1 MAPNNTRDNF
11 NSQRIINQDDSPSAL
26 AERPPTANRLERTNG
41 LFRPHTPSTL
51 AALNQDDSPTPAI
64 HHGSRVQSLRNQ
76 SDFPA
81 PWPVPTPPSI
91 GDNSSPWVRLDPVPP
106 LTYHCSSRST
116 TSAPNSTSLFGISGT
131 STSRFIENGVILTP
145 SSSGNL
151 TPTSGPQ
158 YPTRLPRP
166 AGSTSNPINASS
178 DRDAIRVV
186 NPSIG
191 SGQLPANLTPA
202 SGPQYP
208 TRPPRSTSNANHASS
223 DRDAIMAVDPSLGLS
238 RLSIGSGPTS
248 GPRSQTGAAKSAAE
262 VTFDSSDS
270 DLDYDSESD
279 SGREPVIMGNSSSVR
294 ANASAPTAVVNNPLR
309 YLVSPLVSERS
320 EMLMLTWPR
329 KNAIPPIRD
338 PLSALPSGPRG
349 VPWHNF
355 SRLPHPLGLVTV
367 RHRRRPSFHSSDE
380 EAMPMPSRRIAG
392 SWETRLVRSQARYQA
407 ATGNSQCSGYAHRP
421 RQYGPPNNANSFQP
435 TEGRQ
440 PQGFRPTWAAMRAK
454 QGQAKDNDKDRAALK
469 AMYGISPNYAGD
481 PTIERNRSADI
492 PDSENCAL
500 WITFLPPDVT
510 HREILAEIRNM
521 GRIWSVVISGPEP
534 AKNHHTAAAK
544 VVFFELGAAQ
554 KFYAMSCNPARRFKV
569 RGHVT
574 KVELNRIK
582 TAQDNRRN
590 NSRVLR
596 IKGRPDVVNKDALT
610 AYFKQKITFEV
621 DEVITIVMNEDM
633 GDVEYRFG
641 SFGNQAELAYL
652 ALQREY
658 DVGGIHSPYWEVQY
672 GHDPCAPQSGAYN

>member
-11 NSQRIINQDDSPSAL
+11 NSQRIINQEDSPSAL

-41 LFRPHTPSTL
+41 LFRPYTPSTL
-51 AALNQDDSPTPAI
+51 AALNQDDSPTPAL

-81 PWPVPTPPSI
+81 SWPVPTPPSI

-106 LTYHCSSRST
+106 LTYNGNSGSS
-116 TSAPNSTSLFGISGT
+116 TSAPSSNSLFGTSGT

-158 YPTRLPRP
+158 YPTRPPRP
-166 AGSTSNPINASS
+166 AGSTSNPINAFS

-186 NPSIG
+186 NPSVG
-191 SGQLPANLTPA
+191 SGQLPANLTPT

-223 DRDAIMAVDPSLGLS
+223 DRDAIMAVNPSLGLS

-270 DLDYDSESD
+270 DSDYDSESD

-294 ANASAPTAVVNNPLR
+294 ANASAPTTVVNNPLR
-309 YLVSPLVSERS
+309 YL
-320 EMLMLTWPR
+320 
-329 KNAIPPIRD
+329 
-338 PLSALPSGPRG
+338 
-349 VPWHNF
+349 
-355 SRLPHPLGLVTV
+355 
-367 RHRRRPSFHSSDE
+367 
-380 EAMPMPSRRIAG
+380 
-392 SWETRLVRSQARYQA
+392 A

-421 RQYGPPNNANSFQP
+421 RQYGPPSNATSSQP

-672 GHDPCAPQSGAYN
+672 GHDPCAPQPSAYN

>member
-11 NSQRIINQDDSPSAL
+11 NSQRISNHDDSTNPL

-41 LFRPHTPSTL
+41 LGGNFEPYTPSSFANL
-51 AALNQDDSPTPAI
+51 SQDDSPTPAL
-64 HHGSRVQSLRNQ
+64 HYGSRVQSLRNQ
-76 SDFPA
+76 SAIPA

-91 GDNSSPWVRLDPVPP
+91 GDSSSPWVRLGSVPP
-106 LTYHCSSRST
+106 LTYNGSSKSS
-116 TSAPNSTSLFGISGT
+116 TSAPNSNSVFGISGT
-131 STSRFIENGVILTP
+131 STSRFIEHGVILTP
-145 SSSGNL
+145 SSSGNV

-158 YPTRLPRP
+158 YPTRP
-166 AGSTSNPINASS
+166 AVSTSNPTNASS
-178 DRDAIRVV
+178 DRDAIMVV
-186 NPSIG
+186 NRSIG

-202 SGPQYP
+202 FRPRLQSRPAES
-208 TRPPRSTSNANHASS
+208 TRNATTGSS
-223 DRDAIMAVDPSLGLS
+223 DRIDHDAIMVVNPSLGLG

-248 GPRSQTGAAKSAAE
+248 GPRSQPGAARSAMNAI
-262 VTFDSSDS
+262 VRSSDS
-270 DLDYDSESD
+270 DSGSD
-279 SGREPVIMGNSSSVR
+279 SDYNSDSDSEPVIMGNPSSVR
-294 ANASAPTAVVNNPLR
+294 ANASAPTNVENDPLR
-309 YLVSPLVSERS
+309 FLNKL
-320 EMLMLTWPR
+320 L
-329 KNAIPPIRD
+329 PIRD
-338 PLSALPSGPRG
+338 PLSAPSRPMQVSWNTFRRHPNPSAANITFRG
-349 VPWHNF
+349 
-355 SRLPHPLGLVTV
+355 
-367 RHRRRPSFHSSDE
+367 RRPSYHSSDE
-380 EAMPMPSRRIAG
+380 EAMPMPSRQVAG
-392 SWETRLVRSQARYQA
+392 SYETRLARSQARAQA
-407 ATGNSQCSGYAHRP
+407 TMAHSQSSGYPHRP
-421 RQYGPPNNANSFQP
+421 QYPRQCGPPSNAISQRNESLQP
-435 TEGRQ
+435 R
-440 PQGFRPTWAAMRAK
+440 GFRPTWAAMRAK
-454 QGQAKDNDKDRAALK
+454 QPQVKDDNKDRAALK

-534 AKNHHTAAAK
+534 AKNHLTAAAK

-569 RGHVT
+569 RGNVT

-672 GHDPCAPQSGAYN
+672 GHDPCAPQPSAYN

>member
-11 NSQRIINQDDSPSAL
+11 NSQRIINRDDSPSAL

-41 LFRPHTPSTL
+41 LFRPYTPSTL
-51 AALNQDDSPTPAI
+51 AALDQDDSPTPAL

-81 PWPVPTPPSI
+81 RWPVPTPPSI
-91 GDNSSPWVRLDPVPP
+91 GDNSSPWV
-106 LTYHCSSRST
+106 YHICPQFDFALR
-116 TSAPNSTSLFGISGT
+116 
-131 STSRFIENGVILTP
+131 
-145 SSSGNL
+145 NL
-151 TPTSGPQ
+151 WDIHIQ
-158 YPTRLPRP
+158 IHREW
-166 AGSTSNPINASS
+166 GSTSNPINASS

-208 TRPPRSTSNANHASS
+208 TSPPRSTSNANHASS
-223 DRDAIMAVDPSLGLS
+223 NRDAIMAVDPSLGLS

-270 DLDYDSESD
+270 DSDYDSESD

-309 YLVSPLVSERS
+309 YL
-320 EMLMLTWPR
+320 
-329 KNAIPPIRD
+329 NAIPPIRD

-392 SWETRLVRSQARYQA
+392 SWETRLARSQARYQA
-407 ATGNSQCSGYAHRP
+407 ATGNSQCSGYGHRP
-421 RQYGPPNNANSFQP
+421 RQYGPPNNANSSQP

-590 NSRVLR
+590 KSRVLR

-672 GHDPCAPQSGAYN
+672 GGDPCAPQPSAYN

>member
-41 LFRPHTPSTL
+41 LFRPYTPSSL
-51 AALNQDDSPTPAI
+51 AALNQDDSPTPAL

-106 LTYHCSSRST
+106 LTYNGNSRSS
-116 TSAPNSTSLFGISGT
+116 TSAPSSNSLFGTSGT

-158 YPTRLPRP
+158 YPTRPPRP

-178 DRDAIRVV
+178 DRDAIMEV
-186 NPSIG
+186 NPSF
-191 SGQLPANLTPA
+191 
-202 SGPQYP
+202 
-208 TRPPRSTSNANHASS
+208 
-223 DRDAIMAVDPSLGLS
+223 GLS

-248 GPRSQTGAAKSAAE
+248 GPRSQTGAVKSAEE

-270 DLDYDSESD
+270 DSDYDSESD

-294 ANASAPTAVVNNPLR
+294 ANASAPTTVVSNPLR
-309 YLVSPLVSERS
+309 YL
-320 EMLMLTWPR
+320 
-329 KNAIPPIRD
+329 NAIPPIRD

-349 VPWHNF
+349 VPWQNF
-355 SRLPHPLGLVTV
+355 SGLPHPLGLVTV

-380 EAMPMPSRRIAG
+380 EAMPMPNRRIAG
-392 SWETRLVRSQARYQA
+392 SWETRLARSQARYQA
-407 ATGNSQCSGYAHRP
+407 ATGNSQCSGYAQRP
-421 RQYGPPNNANSFQP
+421 RQYGPPSNTTSSQP

-454 QGQAKDNDKDRAALK
+454 QGQAKGNDKDRAALK

-569 RGHVT
+569 RGYVT

-672 GHDPCAPQSGAYN
+672 GHDPCAPQPSAYN

>member
-1 MAPNNTRDNF
+1 MAPNNTQDNF
-11 NSQRIINQDDSPSAL
+11 NGQRIINRDDSPSAL
-26 AERPPTANRLERTNG
+26 AERPPTASRLERTNG
-41 LFRPHTPSTL
+41 LFRPYTPSTL

-76 SDFPA
+76 SAVPT

-106 LTYHCSSRST
+106 LTYHGSSRST
-116 TSAPNSTSLFGISGT
+116 ASAPNSTSLFGISGT

-158 YPTRLPRP
+158 YPTR
-166 AGSTSNPINASS
+166 
-178 DRDAIRVV
+178 
-186 NPSIG
+186 
-191 SGQLPANLTPA
+191 
-202 SGPQYP
+202 
-208 TRPPRSTSNANHASS
+208 PPRSTSNANHASS
-223 DRDAIMAVDPSLGLS
+223 DRDAIIAVNPSLGLS

-270 DLDYDSESD
+270 DSDYASESD

-294 ANASAPTAVVNNPLR
+294 ANASAPTTVENAPLR
-309 YLVSPLVSERS
+309 FL
-320 EMLMLTWPR
+320 
-329 KNAIPPIRD
+329 NALPPIRD
-338 PLSALPSGPRG
+338 LLSAFPPGPRG

-355 SRLPHPLGLVTV
+355 SRPPNPFSLVTV

-392 SWETRLVRSQARYQA
+392 SWETRLARSQARHQA
-407 ATGNSQCSGYAHRP
+407 ATTNSQYSGYAQRP
-421 RQYGPPNNANSFQP
+421 RQYGPPSNANSSQP

-534 AKNHHTAAAK
+534 AKNHYTAAAK

-672 GHDPCAPQSGAYN
+672 GHDPCAPQPSAYN

>member
-1 MAPNNTRDNF
+1 
-11 NSQRIINQDDSPSAL
+11 
-26 AERPPTANRLERTNG
+26 
-41 LFRPHTPSTL
+41 
-51 AALNQDDSPTPAI
+51 
-64 HHGSRVQSLRNQ
+64 
-76 SDFPA
+76 
-81 PWPVPTPPSI
+81 
-91 GDNSSPWVRLDPVPP
+91 
-106 LTYHCSSRST
+106 
-116 TSAPNSTSLFGISGT
+116 
-131 STSRFIENGVILTP
+131 
-145 SSSGNL
+145 
-151 TPTSGPQ
+151 
-158 YPTRLPRP
+158 
-166 AGSTSNPINASS
+166 
-178 DRDAIRVV
+178 
-186 NPSIG
+186 
-191 SGQLPANLTPA
+191 
-202 SGPQYP
+202 
-208 TRPPRSTSNANHASS
+208 
-223 DRDAIMAVDPSLGLS
+223 MAVDPSLGLS

-270 DLDYDSESD
+270 DSDYDSESD

-309 YLVSPLVSERS
+309 
-320 EMLMLTWPR
+320 
-329 KNAIPPIRD
+329 
-338 PLSALPSGPRG
+338 
-349 VPWHNF
+349 
-355 SRLPHPLGLVTV
+355 
-367 RHRRRPSFHSSDE
+367 RPSFHSSDE

-392 SWETRLVRSQARYQA
+392 SWETRLARSQARYQA
-407 ATGNSQCSGYAHRP
+407 ATGNSQCSGYGHRP
-421 RQYGPPNNANSFQP
+421 RQYGPPNNANSSQP

-590 NSRVLR
+590 KSRVLR

-672 GHDPCAPQSGAYN
+672 GGDPCAPQPSAYN

>member
-1 MAPNNTRDNF
+1 MAPNNTQNNF
-11 NSQRIINQDDSPSAL
+11 NSQRIINRDDSPSAL

-41 LFRPHTPSTL
+41 LFRPYTPSTL
-51 AALNQDDSPTPAI
+51 AALNQDDSPTPAL

-81 PWPVPTPPSI
+81 LWPVPTPPSI
-91 GDNSSPWVRLDPVPP
+91 GDNSSPWVRLDSVPP
-106 LTYHCSSRST
+106 LTYNGNSRSS
-116 TSAPNSTSLFGISGT
+116 TSAPSSNSLFGISGT

-158 YPTRLPRP
+158 YPTR
-166 AGSTSNPINASS
+166 
-178 DRDAIRVV
+178 
-186 NPSIG
+186 
-191 SGQLPANLTPA
+191 
-202 SGPQYP
+202 
-208 TRPPRSTSNANHASS
+208 PPRSTSNTNHASS
-223 DRDAIMAVDPSLGLS
+223 DRDAIMAVNPSLGLS

-270 DLDYDSESD
+270 DSDYDSESD
-279 SGREPVIMGNSSSVR
+279 SRREPVIMGNSSSVR
-294 ANASAPTAVVNNPLR
+294 ANASAPTTVENAPLR
-309 YLVSPLVSERS
+309 FL
-320 EMLMLTWPR
+320 
-329 KNAIPPIRD
+329 
-338 PLSALPSGPRG
+338 
-349 VPWHNF
+349 
-355 SRLPHPLGLVTV
+355 
-367 RHRRRPSFHSSDE
+367 
-380 EAMPMPSRRIAG
+380 
-392 SWETRLVRSQARYQA
+392 A

-421 RQYGPPNNANSFQP
+421 RQYGPPSNANSSQP

-554 KFYAMSCNPARRFKV
+554 KFYAMSCNPTRRFKV

-658 DVGGIHSPYWEVQY
+658 DVGGIHSPYW
-672 GHDPCAPQSGAYN
+672 

>member
-1 MAPNNTRDNF
+1 MAPNSTRDNF

-41 LFRPHTPSTL
+41 LFRPYTPSTL
-51 AALNQDDSPTPAI
+51 AALNQDDSPTPAV

-76 SDFPA
+76 PDFPA

-91 GDNSSPWVRLDPVPP
+91 GNNSSPWVRLDSVPP
-106 LTYHCSSRST
+106 LTYNGNSRSST
-116 TSAPNSTSLFGISGT
+116 TAPSSNSLFGISGT

-158 YPTRLPRP
+158 YPTR
-166 AGSTSNPINASS
+166 
-178 DRDAIRVV
+178 
-186 NPSIG
+186 
-191 SGQLPANLTPA
+191 
-202 SGPQYP
+202 
-208 TRPPRSTSNANHASS
+208 PPRSTSNVNNASP
-223 DRDAIMAVDPSLGLS
+223 DRDAIMAVNPSVGLS

-248 GPRSQTGAAKSAAE
+248 GPRSQTGAVKSAAE
-262 VTFDSSDS
+262 VTFESSDS
-270 DLDYDSESD
+270 DSDYDSESD

-294 ANASAPTAVVNNPLR
+294 ANVSAPTAVVDNPLR
-309 YLVSPLVSERS
+309 YL
-320 EMLMLTWPR
+320 
-329 KNAIPPIRD
+329 
-338 PLSALPSGPRG
+338 
-349 VPWHNF
+349 
-355 SRLPHPLGLVTV
+355 
-367 RHRRRPSFHSSDE
+367 
-380 EAMPMPSRRIAG
+380 
-392 SWETRLVRSQARYQA
+392 A

-421 RQYGPPNNANSFQP
+421 RQYGPPSNATSSQP

-658 DVGGIHSPYWEVQY
+658 DVGGIQSPYWEVQY
-672 GHDPCAPQSGAYN
+672 GHDPCAPQPSAYN

>member
-41 LFRPHTPSTL
+41 LFRPYTPSTL

-76 SDFPA
+76 PEFPA

-106 LTYHCSSRST
+106 LTYNGNSRSS
-116 TSAPNSTSLFGISGT
+116 TSAPSSNSLFGTSGT

-145 SSSGNL
+145 SSAGNL
-151 TPTSGPQ
+151 TPT
-158 YPTRLPRP
+158 
-166 AGSTSNPINASS
+166 
-178 DRDAIRVV
+178 
-186 NPSIG
+186 
-191 SGQLPANLTPA
+191 

-223 DRDAIMAVDPSLGLS
+223 DRDAIMAVNPSVGLS

-248 GPRSQTGAAKSAAE
+248 VPRSQTGAVKSAAE
-262 VTFDSSDS
+262 VIFDSSDS
-270 DLDYDSESD
+270 ESDYDSESD
-279 SGREPVIMGNSSSVR
+279 SGREPNIMGNSSSVR
-294 ANASAPTAVVNNPLR
+294 ANASAPTTVENGPLR
-309 YLVSPLVSERS
+309 FL
-320 EMLMLTWPR
+320 
-329 KNAIPPIRD
+329 
-338 PLSALPSGPRG
+338 
-349 VPWHNF
+349 
-355 SRLPHPLGLVTV
+355 
-367 RHRRRPSFHSSDE
+367 
-380 EAMPMPSRRIAG
+380 
-392 SWETRLVRSQARYQA
+392 A

-421 RQYGPPNNANSFQP
+421 RQYGPPSNATSSQP

-544 VVFFELGAAQ
+544 VVFFELGVAQ

-569 RGHVT
+569 RGYVT

-672 GHDPCAPQSGAYN
+672 GHDPCAPQPSAYN

>member
-1 MAPNNTRDNF
+1 MAPNNTQNNF
-11 NSQRIINQDDSPSAL
+11 NSQRIINRDDSPSAL

-41 LFRPHTPSTL
+41 LFRPYTPSTL
-51 AALNQDDSPTPAI
+51 AALNQDDSPTPAL

-81 PWPVPTPPSI
+81 LWPVPTPPSI
-91 GDNSSPWVRLDPVPP
+91 GDNSSPWVRLDSVPP
-106 LTYHCSSRST
+106 LTYNGNSRSS
-116 TSAPNSTSLFGISGT
+116 TSAPSSNSLFGISGT

-158 YPTRLPRP
+158 YPTR
-166 AGSTSNPINASS
+166 
-178 DRDAIRVV
+178 
-186 NPSIG
+186 
-191 SGQLPANLTPA
+191 
-202 SGPQYP
+202 
-208 TRPPRSTSNANHASS
+208 PPRSTSNTNHASS
-223 DRDAIMAVDPSLGLS
+223 DRDAIMAVNPSLGLS

-270 DLDYDSESD
+270 DSDYDSESD
-279 SGREPVIMGNSSSVR
+279 SRREPVIMGNSSSVR
-294 ANASAPTAVVNNPLR
+294 ANASAPTTVENAPLR
-309 YLVSPLVSERS
+309 FL
-320 EMLMLTWPR
+320 
-329 KNAIPPIRD
+329 NALPPIRD
-338 PLSALPSGPRG
+338 PLSAFPPGPRG

-380 EAMPMPSRRIAG
+380 EAMPMPTRRIAG
-392 SWETRLVRSQARYQA
+392 SWETRLARSQARYQA

-421 RQYGPPNNANSFQP
+421 RQYGPPSNANSSQP

-596 IKGRPDVVNKDALT
+596 IKGRTDVVNKDALT

-672 GHDPCAPQSGAYN
+672 GHDPCAPQPSAYN

>member
-11 NSQRIINQDDSPSAL
+11 NSQHIINQDNSPSAL

-41 LFRPHTPSTL
+41 LFRPYTPSTL

-76 SDFPA
+76 PEFPA

-91 GDNSSPWVRLDPVPP
+91 GENSSPWVRLDPVPP
-106 LTYHCSSRST
+106 LTYNGNSRSS
-116 TSAPNSTSLFGISGT
+116 TSAPSSNSLFGTSGT

-145 SSSGNL
+145 SSAGNL

-158 YPTRLPRP
+158 YPTRPPRP

-178 DRDAIRVV
+178 DRDAMRVV

-191 SGQLPANLTPA
+191 SGQLPANLTPT

-223 DRDAIMAVDPSLGLS
+223 DRDAIMAVNPSVGLS

-248 GPRSQTGAAKSAAE
+248 GPRSQTGAVKSAAE
-262 VTFDSSDS
+262 VIFDSSDS
-270 DLDYDSESD
+270 ESDYDSESD
-279 SGREPVIMGNSSSVR
+279 SGREPIIMGNSSSVR
-294 ANASAPTAVVNNPLR
+294 ANASAPTTVENGPLR
-309 YLVSPLVSERS
+309 FL
-320 EMLMLTWPR
+320 
-329 KNAIPPIRD
+329 
-338 PLSALPSGPRG
+338 
-349 VPWHNF
+349 
-355 SRLPHPLGLVTV
+355 
-367 RHRRRPSFHSSDE
+367 
-380 EAMPMPSRRIAG
+380 
-392 SWETRLVRSQARYQA
+392 A
-407 ATGNSQCSGYAHRP
+407 ATGNSQCSGHAHRP
-421 RQYGPPNNANSFQP
+421 RQYGPPSNATSSQP

-544 VVFFELGAAQ
+544 VVFFELGVAQ

-569 RGHVT
+569 RGYVT

-672 GHDPCAPQSGAYN
+672 GHDPCAPQPSAYN

>member
-11 NSQRIINQDDSPSAL
+11 NSQRIINQDNSPSAL

-41 LFRPHTPSTL
+41 LFRPYTPSTL
-51 AALNQDDSPTPAI
+51 ATLNQDDSPTPAL

-76 SDFPA
+76 SAVPT

-106 LTYHCSSRST
+106 LAYNGSSRSS
-116 TSAPNSTSLFGISGT
+116 TSAPNSNSLFGISGT

-158 YPTRLPRP
+158 YPTR
-166 AGSTSNPINASS
+166 
-178 DRDAIRVV
+178 
-186 NPSIG
+186 
-191 SGQLPANLTPA
+191 
-202 SGPQYP
+202 
-208 TRPPRSTSNANHASS
+208 PPRSTSNATNASS
-223 DRDAIMAVDPSLGLS
+223 DSNTTTVANPGLGLS
-238 RLSIGSGPTS
+238 RLSMSS
-248 GPRSQTGAAKSAAE
+248 GPRSQSGAAKSATE
-262 VTFDSSDS
+262 DIFDSSDS
-270 DLDYDSESD
+270 DSDYDSDSD
-279 SGREPVIMGNSSSVR
+279 RELVIMGNSSSVR
-294 ANASAPTAVVNNPLR
+294 ANASVPTAVENAPLR
-309 YLVSPLVSERS
+309 HHMAL
-320 EMLMLTWPR
+320 
-329 KNAIPPIRD
+329 PPIRS
-338 PLSALPSGPRG
+338 PLSALPPGPRG

-355 SRLPHPLGLVTV
+355 SRLPHPLDLVPI

-392 SWETRLVRSQARYQA
+392 SWETRLARSQARMQA
-407 ATGNSQCSGYAHRP
+407 ATANSQPSGYPHRP
-421 RQYGPPNNANSFQP
+421 RQYGPPSNATSSQP
-435 TEGRQ
+435 NEGRQ

-454 QGQAKDNDKDRAALK
+454 QGQAKGNDKDRAALK

-658 DVGGIHSPYWEVQY
+658 DVGGIQSPYWEVQY
-672 GHDPCAPQSGAYN
+672 GHDPCAPQPSAYN

>member
-1 MAPNNTRDNF
+1 MGPNNTRDNF
-11 NSQRIINQDDSPSAL
+11 NSQRIINQDDSPSTL
-26 AERPPTANRLERTNG
+26 AECPPTANRLERTNG
-41 LFRPHTPSTL
+41 LFRPYTPSTL
-51 AALNQDDSPTPAI
+51 AALNQDDSPTPAL
-64 HHGSRVQSLRNQ
+64 HHGSRVQSLHNQ
-76 SDFPA
+76 SAVPT

-106 LTYHCSSRST
+106 LTYNGSSRSS
-116 TSAPNSTSLFGISGT
+116 TSAPNSNSLFGISGT

-158 YPTRLPRP
+158 YPTRPPR
-166 AGSTSNPINASS
+166 STSNATNASS
-178 DRDAIRVV
+178 DRNTTTLA
-186 NPSIG
+186 NPSIV
-191 SGQLPANLTPA
+191 SGHLPANLAST

-223 DRDAIMAVDPSLGLS
+223 DRDAIMAANPGLGLS
-238 RLSIGSGPTS
+238 RLSISS
-248 GPRSQTGAAKSAAE
+248 GPRSQPGAAKSATE
-262 VTFDSSDS
+262 DIFDSSDS
-270 DLDYDSESD
+270 DSDYDSDSD
-279 SGREPVIMGNSSSVR
+279 SDRELVIMGNSSSVR
-294 ANASAPTAVVNNPLR
+294 ANASAPTAVENAPLR
-309 YLVSPLVSERS
+309 YLTAL
-320 EMLMLTWPR
+320 
-329 KNAIPPIRD
+329 PPIRS
-338 PLSALPSGPRG
+338 PLSALPPGPRG

-355 SRLPHPLGLVTV
+355 SRLPHPLDPVPI

-392 SWETRLVRSQARYQA
+392 SWETRLARSQARMQA
-407 ATGNSQCSGYAHRP
+407 ATANSQPSGYPHRP
-421 RQYGPPNNANSFQP
+421 RQYGPPSNATSSQP
-435 TEGRQ
+435 NEGRQ

-454 QGQAKDNDKDRAALK
+454 QGQAKGNDKDRAALK

-554 KFYAMSCNPARRFKV
+554 KFYAMSCNPSRRFKV

-672 GHDPCAPQSGAYN
+672 GHDPCAPQPSAYN